1 MFIKKDINKLKNY
14 KNYIFCEK
22 IKNGG
27 AAA

>member
-1 MFIKKDINKLKNY
+1 MFIKKDINKYNND

-22 IKNGG
+22 INNDG

>member
-1 MFIKKDINKLKNY
+1 MFIKKDINKYNND

-22 IKNGG
+22 INNDE